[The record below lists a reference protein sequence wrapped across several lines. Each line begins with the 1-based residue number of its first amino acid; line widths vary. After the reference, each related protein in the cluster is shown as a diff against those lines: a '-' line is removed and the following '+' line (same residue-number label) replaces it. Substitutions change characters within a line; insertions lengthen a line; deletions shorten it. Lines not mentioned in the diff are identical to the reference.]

1 MPTYDYRCNGCS
13 HTFEH
18 FQAISDKLLRKCP
31 ECGKPKLERLIGAGA
46 GFLFKGAGFYI
57 TDYRSNSY
65 HEGAKKESGA
75 PATPATPAKGD
86 GAATPAKPA
95 ATVEKSGGEKPTAA
109 ASNKEASSKPSTP
122 STPPPSSSSSKP
134 SKKR

>member
-1 MPTYDYRCNGCS
+1 MPTYDYRCNGCG
-13 HTFEH
+13 HAFEH

-65 HEGAKKESGA
+65 QEGAKKESGA
-75 PATPATPAKGD
+75 PATPAAGD
-86 GAATPAKPA
+86 PAATPAKPA
-95 ATVEKSGGEKPTAA
+95 ATVEKSGGEKPAAA
-109 ASNKEASSKPSTP
+109 ASNQAASSKPSTP

-134 SKKR
+134 SKKK